1 MATIRRAEA
10 PGRYVDLTDP
20 KNLDTLS
27 HHPRVA
33 THLGQLHQDGWID
46 RPLLDSA
53 ALRVSGPQ
61 GRALTQAL
69 SRAVYDAQPR
79 PDGIRYRSR
88 LDDAE
93 GCWAVFGHVDV
104 TIDTNQNLDPAN
116 SQHRAAVADIAAL
129 WHIPLPSHWQ

>member
-1 MATIRRAEA
+1 M
-10 PGRYVDLTDP
+10 D
-20 KNLDTLS
+20 
-27 HHPRVA
+27 
-33 THLGQLHQDGWID
+33 D
-46 RPLLDSA
+46 RPRWTAPPFGSA
-53 ALRVSGPQ
+53 APRGH
-61 GRALTQAL
+61 GLTQGL